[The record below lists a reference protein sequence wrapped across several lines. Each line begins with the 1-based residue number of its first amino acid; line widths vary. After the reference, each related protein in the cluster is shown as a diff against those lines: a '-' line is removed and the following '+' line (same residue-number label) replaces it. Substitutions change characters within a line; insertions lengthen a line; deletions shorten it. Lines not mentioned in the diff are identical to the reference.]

1 MSRELAASCN
11 TIKAAKRP
19 EAAKAPLAAASSNLV
34 TRTSKTQSVRKST
47 LRFCFYLVIGKNKT
61 QSIIKT
67 LCVSVCRLK
76 EAPDGNDQYSRP
88 NLR

>member
-1 MSRELAASCN
+1 MLIYLSNRDPGVAQMVARLNGVQE
-11 TIKAAKRP
+11 
-19 EAAKAPLAAASSNLV
+19 AASSNLV

-47 LRFCFYLVIGKNKT
+47 LRFCFYLAIGKNKT